1 VEKVVHSTPL
11 ATTAAKFVVGR
22 FTGVGELSLH
32 PLLPNNC
39 KFNEQ
44 LAHVSGIFSMV
55 TVMYT
60 ATYEALPSKI

>member
-1 VEKVVHSTPL
+1 MVHSSPL
-11 ATTAAKFVVGR
+11 VTAAAKFVVGR
-22 FTGVGELSLH
+22 FTCVGEVSLH
-32 PLLPNNC
+32 PLLPKNY